1 MSTTQQ
7 RYHVVPLHED
17 MFSLTN
23 LPRGQRLRKIIQI
36 QPSLLKQMNMDFAA
50 GPVHDD
56 DDEESH
62 SLPSISMM
70 ISAQFFFTEMASEAT
85 SAEKL
90 DDTEDE
96 ALSKK
101 RKQADQE

>member
-1 MSTTQQ
+1 
-7 RYHVVPLHED
+7 
-17 MFSLTN
+17 
-23 LPRGQRLRKIIQI
+23 
-36 QPSLLKQMNMDFAA
+36 MNMDFAA

-90 DDTEDE
+90 DDTHPTAEDE
-96 ALSKK
+96 TLSKK